1 MTIDELN
8 ALGVD
13 ELMADFDT
21 YLSRLYVKD
30 NAYETNLERWIKE
43 YEMDHAIFEREDKL
57 IGEEGNQTLVTVAK
71 LGTSFQKKIT
81 NTAAA
86 FLFGEP
92 VTLIKTNEEEAYDIV
107 FENFKK
113 AYKDAKLHY
122 HNRRLARRLFIETR
136 VAELFFI
143 RTYGEE
149 EDSKKKLKVMLLCRE
164 NGDEIYPVWD
174 EYGDMSGFIRLY
186 SLDTEVDGEK
196 KTIERV
202 EIYTAPYTYVAT
214 KSEEWIVTRV
224 ENVFQKIPVIYYEQD
239 KAEWDDV
246 QSLITRIE
254 ILISKNADTN
264 DYFGSPAIVAKG
276 DLQSAPQKD
285 EVGKFFEI
293 KPTIT
298 EGRAVFGDLTYLTW
312 DMAPEAIKLEY
323 ETLKDLIYTLTST
336 PDLSFNN
343 VKGTSDL
350 SGIALKFMFLDSM
363 LKAMEKQEIFGEGLE
378 RRNNLLKIMLSMAN
392 VAENEK
398 MAELEI
404 EVEFNDILPEN
415 IQEMVDILIA
425 ASGNKQIM
433 SRDSAVQQNPLI
445 ENAEAEMIL
454 LEKEDQAAADAEAEA
469 MTKFIP

>member
-13 ELMADFDT
+13 DLMADFDT
-21 YLSRLYVKD
+21 FLSRLYVKD
-30 NAYETNLERWIKE
+30 NDYETNLDRWMNE
-43 YEMDHAIFEREDKL
+43 YDMEHEIFEREDKL
-57 IGEEGNQTLVTVAK
+57 VGEEGDQKLVIVAK
-71 LGTSFQKKIT
+71 LGVSFQKKIV

-92 VTLIKTNEEEAYDIV
+92 VTLIKTNEEESFDIV

-143 RTYGEE
+143 RTYDNGDTKK
-149 EDSKKKLKVMLLCRE
+149 DSLKKLKVMLLCRE

-186 SLDTEVDGEK
+186 QVDIEIEGEK
-196 KTIERV
+196 KTVDKV
-202 EIYTAPYTYVAT
+202 EIYTAQYIYVAT
-214 KSEEWIVTRV
+214 KSENWLVERV
-224 ENVFQKIPVIYYEQD
+224 ENVFKKIPVIYYEQD

-246 QSLITRIE
+246 QSLISRIE

-276 DLQSAPQKD
+276 DLVSAPEKD
-285 EVGKFFEI
+285 SVGKFFEI

-298 EGRAVFGDLTYLTW
+298 EGRAVFGDLAYLTW

-323 ETLKDLIYTLTST
+323 ETLKDLIYSLTAT

-363 LKAMEKQEIFGEGLE
+363 LKAMEKHEIFGEGLE
-378 RRNNLLKIMLSMAN
+378 RRNNLLKVMLSMAE
-392 VAENEK
+392 VAQNK
-398 MAELEI
+398 GMADLEI
-404 EVEFNDILPEN
+404 EVEFNDVLPEN
-415 IQEMVDILIA
+415 VQEMVDILIA
-425 ASGNKQIM
+425 SSGGKAIM
-433 SRDSAVQQNPLI
+433 SRDTAVQQNPLV
-445 ENAEAEMIL
+445 ENTEAEMNI
-454 LEKEDQAAADAEAEA
+454 LEKEDAAAAEV
-469 MTKFIP
+469 MNTFIP